1 MKQAI
6 LTLLLLGGA
15 AMADAQETP
24 DSLPPTPRSG
34 SEETAGP
41 APPPCVMLP
50 PVIVSAP
57 PPTAASSELL
67 IPGRDFELRPQGRP
81 ADILRLVPGLV
92 ISQHQGG
99 GKAEQ
104 YFLRGF
110 GYADL
115 HFLIPERL
123 SFRALPIPAAIDSR
137 GRLRVDRRQEGRS
150 GGGPAGPAVS
160 SSSKCFSAQAHSG
173 SRGTRRDSPRRVSEY
188 STARGAHLIPVLRM
202 PVRNR
207 SRSFSF
213 R

>member
-15 AMADAQETP
+15 AIADAQETP

-34 SEETAGP
+34 SEEPAG
-41 APPPCVMLP
+41 L
-50 PVIVSAP
+50 
-57 PPTAASSELL
+57 
-67 IPGRDFELRPQGRP
+67 
-81 ADILRLVPGLV
+81 
-92 ISQHQGG
+92 
-99 GKAEQ
+99 
-104 YFLRGF
+104 
-110 GYADL
+110 
-115 HFLIPERL
+115 
-123 SFRALPIPAAIDSR
+123 DSR

-160 SSSKCFSAQAHSG
+160 SSSKCFSAQAHSA

-213 R
+213 